1 MSNEV
6 VPDIPTETPQS
17 KKLNYGLIS
26 IVAVTG
32 VVSASLLWSMSAG
45 GSYWRTD
52 SAASLQSPAYI
63 DAEDLRRV
71 PATVPVE
78 LGNIDAEAVYRVADA
93 PRGAPRTTVPVSSDV
108 ADDADLVVAS
118 VPTFLAA
125 PASFRGS
132 EAGLAEDAAS
142 RGTLDLFVVP
152 APPGQPRIVGSED
165 TEKALGLKHA
175 ARVAVQRRLALA
187 GFNPNG
193 IDGVFGPRTRAA
205 ITGFQAAWGF
215 PATGYLE
222 RSVYANLKQ
231 RTEDAYQAQR
241 RQRRVARS
249 AVPNP
254 APTTEEPLTVSAN
267 DESGC
272 ARHSNGRI
280 IEYQSLACDF
290 AGLSESFASPG
301 RNTLENREDAGADR

>member
-17 KKLNYGLIS
+17 KKLNYGFIS
-26 IVAVTG
+26 IVAFTG

-45 GSYWRTD
+45 GSYWRLD

-71 PATVPVE
+71 PVTVPVE

-108 ADDADLVVAS
+108 ADEADLVVAS
-118 VPTFLAA
+118 VPTSLAA
-125 PASFRGS
+125 PASLRYSG
-132 EAGLAEDAAS
+132 AGLAEDAAS

-152 APPGQPRIVGSED
+152 AHPGQPRIVGSED

-187 GFNPNG
+187 GFNSNG

-205 ITGFQAAWGF
+205 IIDFQAAWGF

-222 RSVYANLKQ
+222 RSVYADLKQ

-241 RQRRVARS
+241 RQRRAARS
-249 AVPNP
+249 AVPDP

-267 DESGC
+267 DEGGC

-301 RNTLENREDAGADR
+301 GNTLENREDAGADR